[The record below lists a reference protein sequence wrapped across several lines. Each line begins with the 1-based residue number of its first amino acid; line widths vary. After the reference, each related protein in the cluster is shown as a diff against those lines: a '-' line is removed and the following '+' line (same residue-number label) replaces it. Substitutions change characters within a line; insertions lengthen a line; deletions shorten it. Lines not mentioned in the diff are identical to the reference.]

1 MSSQNPPYPYFSGI
15 TYNSSFFSSSS
26 SGLTQSQAN
35 ALYLKKIVSDIATA
49 SETFSGGILASSV
62 DTATPTVNYALLSGL
77 TSGDLGIATNQIG
90 GAVSIGNK
98 ANKTGDIN
106 IGNGSGMIGKINLG
120 TGLTSKG
127 IINIGTGVG
136 STGGIAFRCY
146 RKYNKYYG
154 TIIIAFVSKFRI
166 DK

>member
-35 ALYLKKIVSDIATA
+35 ALYLKKTVSDIATA

-77 TSGDLGIATNQIG
+77 TSGDLEPQE
-90 GAVSIGNK
+90 
-98 ANKTGDIN
+98 
-106 IGNGSGMIGKINLG
+106 L
-120 TGLTSKG
+120 
-127 IINIGTGVG
+127 
-136 STGGIAFRCY
+136 Y
-146 RKYNKYYG
+146 
-154 TIIIAFVSKFRI
+154 
-166 DK
+166 